1 MKAML
6 GLLAILTLATPAAFA
21 GEPVTKTMSAPID
34 RVWNVTLSVLKQLD
48 WDIDKEDRSIGWITT
63 DSRRLEGEDYGVYAK
78 ALRHRL
84 TVRMKSAGNNRT
96 TVTIERTVFKR
107 ERIMWVDN
115 DEPIGTTDRSVET
128 KVLDAIE
135 KAL

>member
-6 GLLAILTLATPAAFA
+6 GLLAILTLAAPAAFA
-21 GEPVTKTMSAPID
+21 AEPVTKTVSAPID

-48 WDIDKEDRSIGWITT
+48 WDVDKEDRSIGWITT

-96 TVTIERTVFKR
+96 TVTIERAVFKR

-128 KVLDAIE
+128 NVLDAIE